1 MVDEIKTE
9 TKTSEITKSDSE
21 SLIAQILKQNQEQ
34 TTALIKSQTD
44 ILEAIKKMQ
53 DSNPVA
59 HGTSAESKPKVEDT
73 SDVGDKEKNTASYAP
88 DGDAQASIRTPAGKP
103 SGTDSLSKS
112 DDEKKE
118 EKKEDKEAV
127 EKSEDMKKS
136 IVASDGYSYEIVKA
150 VRPKIGILPE
160 NPVNAPTGYQLIK
173 AINSGFGG
181 KFDTYEKAFIHAYE
195 NTLAGKYGTG
205 NPGGF

>member
-1 MVDEIKTE
+1 MVDEIKSE
-9 TKTSEITKSDSE
+9 TQTSEITKSDSE

-34 TTALIKSQTD
+34 TTAVLKSQTE

-59 HGTSAESKPKVEDT
+59 HGTSAESKPKVEDA
-73 SDVGDKEKNTASYAP
+73 SDVGDKEKNSASYAP

-103 SGTDSLSKS
+103 SGTDSLSKA
-112 DDEKKE
+112 DEDKKE

-127 EKSEDMKKS
+127 EKSEIKKS

-150 VRPKIGILPE
+150 VRPKIGLLPE